1 MAKMTSSVFYKTE
14 HPISVSASGTAS
26 TVKKLAD
33 LIPTQKR
40 VSEAEYWAHYHHHEE
55 HQYEWNNGYLE
66 VKPMTDH
73 VSYLMYQWLVNL
85 LANFL
90 LAFPIGKMIGLEM
103 SFRLSLPNQVTIRK
117 PDLGVVLNSNPVP
130 LGPFDQSYRG
140 IFDLCLESL
149 SYSTPAE
156 VKRDT
161 VTKKA
166 EYEQAGVKEYYVLD
180 ARGKPTTFYQLNAAG
195 IYTPILPTA
204 EGIIISQVLPGWQ
217 FRLTDL
223 QRKPSLVALSEDPV
237 YSAFVLP
244 ALQLARLAQQAAEA
258 KAQLAEA
265 RAQAEQEA
273 RHQETKARQLAEA
286 KAQAEQEARQALAA
300 KLQQLEAELARLRQT

>member
-1 MAKMTSSVFYKTE
+1 
-14 HPISVSASGTAS
+14 
-26 TVKKLAD
+26 
-33 LIPTQKR
+33 
-40 VSEAEYWAHYHHHEE
+40 
-55 HQYEWNNGYLE
+55 
-66 VKPMTDH
+66 
-73 VSYLMYQWLVNL
+73 MYQWLVNL

-223 QRKPSLVALSEDPV
+223 QRQPSLVELSEDAV
-237 YSAFVLP
+237 YRAFVLP
-244 ALQLARLAQQAAEA
+244 ALQAAKQAHQSER
-258 KAQLAEA
+258 EA
-265 RAQAEQEA
+265 RQKESE
-273 RHQETKARQLAEA
+273 ARQLAEA
-286 KAQAEQEARQALAA
+286 TAQFEREARQLAEA
-300 KLQQLEAELARLRQT
+300 KLQQLEAELARLRQAQ